1 MNYFDTDRNYELQE
15 NLLRRLNETAGTA
28 GTTKGLETANFHFF
42 LFPGFRGD
50 GDGCDR
56 SGSGDRSNRGGPV
69 DHRGCLRNNP
79 SLPMESHSLG

>member
-42 LFPGFRGD
+42 LFPEFR

-56 SGSGDRSNRGGPV
+56 SGGGDRSNRGGPV

-79 SLPMESHSLG
+79 SLPMESHSFG